1 MYTYRIIPQGSL
13 EFLQK
18 DGEGVPPSLILG
30 RPLPSPSKKP
40 NCSIG
45 SAQFCWTCRRSRPGS
60 SRRGIGRDPAA
71 PPFDLVI
78 FDEASQVPTC
88 EAVGA
93 MARGRNVIVVGD
105 PNQLPPTSFF
115 TSTNRDSEDKDLSED
130 LESVLDDCLAIG
142 MPQGFLLWHYRS
154 RREGLISFSNRHYYD
169 NKLLT
174 FPSPDELVPSVK
186 RVHVAL
192 GELSGLATDCGCD
205 WTKL

>member
-1 MYTYRIIPQGSL
+1 
-13 EFLQK
+13 
-18 DGEGVPPSLILG
+18 
-30 RPLPSPSKKP
+30 
-40 NCSIG
+40 
-45 SAQFCWTCRRSRPGS
+45 
-60 SRRGIGRDPAA
+60 
-71 PPFDLVI
+71 
-78 FDEASQVPTC
+78 
-88 EAVGA
+88 

-186 RVHVAL
+186 RVHVDGFYDRGRTKQNRAEAVAVADEILRRLRDPELPRKAVRVSAL
-192 GELSGLATDCGCD
+192 RVCGGNGTGTGCA
-205 WTKL
+205 